1 VQTLEQLLPPTE
13 GGYYGTMSCA
23 IEAKDAIYF
32 FVTEEEGGMV
42 QVTKYIRKG
51 CKGYDQ
57 GTKVSKQFAR
67 TWYKQLCNA

>member
-1 VQTLEQLLPPTE
+1 
-13 GGYYGTMSCA
+13 MSCA
-23 IEAKDAIYF
+23 IETKDAIYF
-32 FVTEEEGGMV
+32 FVTEEEGEMV

-51 CKGYDQ
+51 YKGYDQ